1 MAFGVRSQRQSQDA
15 KQVIEEHVRN
25 IAVFPLAIP
34 PLAGPG
40 ALTAT
45 VLLAGWAAFQPRYL
59 AILVGVIAAVAALG
73 LLVFRGASRL
83 EKGLGTTGSV
93 LLSRLQGVLLSALA
107 VQFVIDGV
115 RVVLGG

>member
-34 PLAGPG
+34 LLAGPG

-45 VLLAGWAAFQPRYL
+45 VLLAGRAAFQPIYL

-73 LLVFRGASRL
+73 LLVFRGASRI

-107 VQFVIDGV
+107 VQFVVDGI
-115 RVVLGG
+115 RVVLKG